1 MNDMQIAGLQAAAKK
16 VREDII
22 EMIYAAGSGHPG
34 GSLSAADVL
43 TYLYFYRMN
52 IDPRHPEKPD
62 RDRFVLSKGH
72 CCPALYSVLAEKG
85 YFEKEVLW
93 TLRDIESILQGHPD
107 MNKIPGIDIT
117 TGSLGQGLSHGV
129 GMSLA
134 ARNNGHRYMVYVMIG
149 DGELQEGQNWEAAM
163 SASQYRLDHLVA
175 IVDNNGLQCD
185 GKTNQIMNVEPI
197 TKKFASFGFDIAEAD
212 ASDFE
217 QIHQAFEVLDYA
229 NGKPKAIV
237 MHSVKGKGVCFME
250 GQACWHGGA
259 PSKQDYEAALDDI
272 RGVQAK

>member
-1 MNDMQIAGLQAAAKK
+1 MNDKQIQDLKEKARII
-16 VREDII
+16 REDII

-52 IDPRHPEKPD
+52 IDPNRPDDPE

-72 CCPALYSVLAEKG
+72 CCPTLYSVLAEKG
-85 YFEKEVLW
+85 FFDKSALW
-93 TLRDIESILQGHPD
+93 TLRDVESILQGHPD
-107 MNKIPGIDIT
+107 MNKVPGIDIT

-134 ARNNGHRYMVYVMIG
+134 ARNNGHSYMVYVMVG

-163 SASQYRLDHLVA
+163 SASHYGLDHLVV

-185 GKTNQIMNVEPI
+185 GSTDAVMRVEPI
-197 TKKFASFGFDIAEAD
+197 AKKFESFGFDIAEAD
-212 ASDFE
+212 GADFE
-217 QIHQAFEVLDYA
+217 QIHQAFESFDYH

-237 MHSVKGKGVCFME
+237 LHSVKGKGVCFME
-250 GQACWHGGA
+250 GQPGWHAGA
-259 PSKQDYEAALDDI
+259 PCRQEYEAALEDI
-272 RGVQAK
+272 RGVKAE